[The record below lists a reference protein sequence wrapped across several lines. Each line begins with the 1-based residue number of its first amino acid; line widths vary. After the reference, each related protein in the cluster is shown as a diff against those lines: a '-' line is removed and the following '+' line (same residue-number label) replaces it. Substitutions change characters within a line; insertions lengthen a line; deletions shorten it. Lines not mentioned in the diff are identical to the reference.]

1 MRIKLTKEQRKAI
14 WLSAF
19 SDAVLKI
26 DIRHAGRIDWDTA
39 NFYFNE
45 GLRPDMAAGT
55 YCANR
60 PDGPN
65 A

>member
-1 MRIKLTKEQRKAI
+1 MRINLTKEQRKAI
-14 WLSAF
+14 WMSAF

-26 DIRHAGRIDWDTA
+26 DIQHAGRIDWATA
-39 NFYFNE
+39 THFFFQ
-45 GLRPDMAAGT
+45 GMQPDVAAGS

-60 PDGPN
+60 PEGPN